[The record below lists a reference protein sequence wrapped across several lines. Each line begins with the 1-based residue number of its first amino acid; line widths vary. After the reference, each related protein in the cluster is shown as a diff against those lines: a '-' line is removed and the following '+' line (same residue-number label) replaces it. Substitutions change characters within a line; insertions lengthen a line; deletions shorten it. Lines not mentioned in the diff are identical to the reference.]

1 MIKVLYGEK
10 GTGKTKALIEAANN
24 LAAEGSGDVVF
35 IDCQN
40 RSMYDLKHKI
50 RFINASDFPVC
61 GPREFLGFL
70 CGIISQDYD
79 IEGIF
84 IDGLTYIVKQ
94 DADRLESLFE
104 GFGLLAGKY
113 GVSFYISVNGK
124 AGEAPDFIKE
134 YMV

>member
-1 MIKVLYGEK
+1 MIKILYGEK
-10 GTGKTKALIEAANN
+10 GTGKTKALIDAANN

-35 IDCQN
+35 IDYQN

-61 GPREFLGFL
+61 GQREFLGFL

-79 IEGIF
+79 IESIF
-84 IDGLTYIVKQ
+84 IDGLTHIVKQ
-94 DADRLESLFE
+94 DASLLEDLFE
-104 GFGLLAGKY
+104 GVRTLAGKY
-113 GVSFYISVNGK
+113 GVSFYISVSGK
-124 AGEAPDFIKE
+124 AGEAPAFIKE